1 MAEAGPRLCEACGSG
16 GFRRLPYYYT
26 LGEKRIY
33 GVRCTGCG
41 LVTVSPMP
49 AKDELAALYSE
60 EYFKSDYHC
69 GHREGSYEEEESFS
83 AEHDRILAA
92 FRRLKPSGR
101 MLEVGSAGGRF
112 LLGAMRLGYDVM
124 GVELSA
130 DACRIAGRLGVPHYC
145 GELSGAGFPDES
157 FDLAYLGD
165 VLEHMPEPLADL
177 AELRRVLSPGG
188 VVGIS
193 CPTNIG
199 LLSSRLGLL
208 AYSLMGRERRAPI
221 PPYHLYEFR
230 PGDIKR
236 LLGRAGFAVVRTDVD
251 IIPPWRINLRGSAM
265 EKLMK
270 AALHWPN
277 YLLTKL
283 TGLCGDRVTI
293 FAAKPGGGGR

>member
-1 MAEAGPRLCEACGSG
+1 LAETVPRRCEACGSSD
-16 GFRRLPYYYT
+16 FSRLPYYYT

-33 GVRCTGCG
+33 GVRCAGCG
-41 LVTVSPMP
+41 LVSVSPLP
-49 AKDELAALYSE
+49 NSDELAALYSE
-60 EYFKSDYHC
+60 EYFKCDYHC
-69 GHREGSYEEEESFS
+69 GHREGTYEEEDSFS

-92 FRRLKPSGR
+92 FVRFKPEGR
-101 MLEVGSAGGRF
+101 MLEVGSAGGKF
-112 LLGAMRLGYDVM
+112 LHRARDLGYEVM

-130 DACRIAGRLGVPHYC
+130 DACRIAEGLGVPHYC
-145 GELSGAGFPDES
+145 GELTDAGFPDDS

-165 VLEHMPEPLADL
+165 VLEHMPHPLADL
-177 AELRRVLSPGG
+177 AELLRVVSPGG

-199 LLSSRLGLL
+199 LLSSRLGLF

-236 LLGRAGFAVVRTDVD
+236 LLVRAGFTVIRADVD
-251 IIPPWRINLRGSAM
+251 IIPPWRINLRGGAM

-277 YLLTKL
+277 YLVTKL

-293 FAAKPGGGGR
+293 FAAKPDGRKS